1 MNRIS
6 SLCFSQIKDLDF
18 DTVNFG
24 GNIKVNLRI
33 KIVVEFWQDLGYIK
47 MKRSVTLYG
56 TKFDLAS
63 LTALTSEKVD
73 YLQMC
78 IISLLGNISY

>member
-1 MNRIS
+1 VNRIS
-6 SLCFSQIKDLDF
+6 TVCLGQRKDLDF

-33 KIVVEFWQDLGYIK
+33 KIVVEFWQDFGYIK

-63 LTALTSEKVD
+63 LTAFTSEKVD

-78 IISLLGNISY
+78 MNSSLGSI